1 MFYLLRRL
9 RLLNENEFNG
19 LYGSVFGV
27 FITLIVSLLS
37 FEFFRMAIRLT
48 LLFNSIISTDPA
60 ASSSSLKSRSHD
72 SLRSSSC
79 HPKLTAMDNH
89 TDPDKS
95 GSSER
100 RMARYKE
107 ERRRQ
112 LASHVKDRL
121 SGGGLGGGSG
131 GHHLESRRSRKRS
144 SSSSSD
150 DNEVQ
155 EVGTVF

>member
-1 MFYLLRRL
+1 MKMSLTDTMVPSLEFSTTYLIFRIRIFPHA
-9 RLLNENEFNG
+9 NPTYFIFN
-19 LYGSVFGV
+19 VKFP
-27 FITLIVSLLS
+27 
-37 FEFFRMAIRLT
+37 
-48 LLFNSIISTDPA
+48 DPA

-79 HPKLTAMDNH
+79 HPKLTAMDHH

-121 SGGGLGGGSG
+121 SGGVPGG

-155 EVGTVF
+155 EVGT